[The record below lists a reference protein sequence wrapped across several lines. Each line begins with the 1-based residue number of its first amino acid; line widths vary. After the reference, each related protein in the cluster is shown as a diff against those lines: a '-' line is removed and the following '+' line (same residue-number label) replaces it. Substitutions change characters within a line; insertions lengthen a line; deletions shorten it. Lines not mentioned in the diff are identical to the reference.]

1 MKQLNFISK
10 NDLAK
15 SLGISLSTIDRKLCE
30 FSGIKLGNARQS
42 RVIFPLD
49 EVNKYLERHSVRIKK
64 EAT

>member
-15 SLGISLSTIDRKLCE
+15 SLGISLSTIDRKLNE
-30 FSGIKLGNARQS
+30 LPTIKLGNARQS

>member
-15 SLGISLSTIDRKLCE
+15 SLGISISTVDRKLNE
-30 FSGIKLGNARQS
+30 LSGVKLGNHRQS

-49 EVNKYLERHSVRIKK
+49 EVKKYLEKHSLRIKK